1 MEAKKKKTNKKYV
14 LPLVIGQIQMKITT
28 RYHTHTKM
36 VQLKKQKIL
45 SAAKQAEHLEIP
57 LFKSP
62 QELSQ
67 EN

>member
-1 MEAKKKKTNKKYV
+1 M